1 MGRKGRAVRGHRQG
15 TRAGGKP
22 EQTQLGKEAE
32 KPGIRYPGK
41 GGGTASRGGQQGPE
55 FQKNKN

>member
-1 MGRKGRAVRGHRQG
+1 MERKRRGVRGHREG
-15 TRAGGKP
+15 TRAGREP

-41 GGGTASRGGQQGPE
+41 EGGTASRSGQQGPE
-55 FQKNKN
+55 FKKNKN